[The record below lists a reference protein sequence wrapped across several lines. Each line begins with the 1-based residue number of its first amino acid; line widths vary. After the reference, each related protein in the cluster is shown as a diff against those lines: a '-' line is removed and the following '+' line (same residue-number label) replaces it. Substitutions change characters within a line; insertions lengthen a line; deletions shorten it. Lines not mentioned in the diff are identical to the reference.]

1 MHGYRIDSGE
11 EAAHIRLYVSARQQD
26 YIRFDFRV
34 GYSIHLVDQASGESV
49 ASTDRPATS
58 RHSFWLLGPGY
69 MPIYRQPLQITIPP
83 GTPTNRA
90 LWVVLALWHRQDDEY
105 ALLKIITSDHQL
117 LDDTQVVLGELVL
130 PAKATATA
138 LTVPLA
144 VFDSGFTLDA
154 VDIPARAQPG
164 ETLTIPFTWRSSS
177 DGNNDLVQFLHFG
190 HEESG
195 AWWVYD
201 QQPLG
206 PRLPTRLWYNGLV
219 DSETWYVPLPANLA
233 PGRYTIFTGLY
244 RQSDLERV
252 PASDAN
258 GRPWLDNRVSLGSLM
273 IEQ

>member
-11 EAAHIRLYVSARQQD
+11 EAVLIRLYASGRPWN
-26 YIRFDFRV
+26 YIWL
-34 GYSIHLVDQASGESV
+34 GYSIHLVDRVSGESV
-49 ASTDRPATS
+49 ASLDEWADR
-58 RHSFWLLGPGY
+58 RHGFWLLGPDY
-69 MPIYRQPLQITIPP
+69 MSIYRQWMELEIPP
-83 GTPTNRA
+83 AATANRA
-90 LWVVLALWHRQDDEY
+90 LWVVLTLWREQDGEYVRQKVL
-105 ALLKIITSDHQL
+105 ASDHQL

-130 PAKATATA
+130 PSASNASPP
-138 LTVPLA
+138 TVPLA

-164 ETLTIPFTWRSSS
+164 ETLTISFTWRSSS
-177 DGNNDLVQFLHFG
+177 DGNDDLVQFLHFG

-219 DSETWYVPLPANLA
+219 DSDTWNVPLPANLA

-244 RQSDLERV
+244 RQNDLERV

-258 GRPWLDNRVSLGSLM
+258 GRPWLDARVSLGNLM